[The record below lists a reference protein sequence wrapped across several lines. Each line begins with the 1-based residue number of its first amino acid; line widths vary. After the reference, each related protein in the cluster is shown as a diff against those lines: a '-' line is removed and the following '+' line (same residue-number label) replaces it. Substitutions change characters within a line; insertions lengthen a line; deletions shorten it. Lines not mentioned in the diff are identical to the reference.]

1 MILNDFK
8 NQIIEVINS
17 SNLTIDGIYYVM
29 KDIMND
35 IVIQYNTILQKE
47 AEAQASQKIES
58 QEELDESSSSED
70 NTQEEE
76 K

>member
-8 NQIIEVINS
+8 NQLIKIIND
-17 SNLTIDGIYYVM
+17 SNLTIDAIYYVM

-35 IVIQYNTILQKE
+35 IVTQYNLVLQQE
-47 AEAQASQKIES
+47 AEAAASQKIES

-70 NTQEEE
+70 NIQEEE
-76 K
+76 

>member
-1 MILNDFK
+1 MVLNNFK

-35 IVIQYNTILQKE
+35 IVLQYNTILQKE
-47 AEAQASQKIES
+47 VEMQASQKIES
-58 QEELDESSSSED
+58 QEELDSSSSSED
-70 NTQEEE
+70 NIQEEE
-76 K
+76 

>member
-29 KDIMND
+29 KDIMYD
-35 IVIQYNTILQKE
+35 ITNQYNILLQKE
-47 AEAQASQKIES
+47 AEAQASINEES
-58 QEELDESSSSED
+58 QAVEEQPVAAASDI
-70 NTQEEE
+70 NQEEE
-76 K
+76 